1 MSSLNSEISTLE
13 DVSNLIENALAD
25 NLPQNLKD
33 GGVIRDG
40 FNEELDRLR
49 RIAGGGRELLDG
61 IEARERE
68 RTGIKNLKIGYNRV
82 FGYYIEVTKSFYD
95 MVPDDYIRKQTLAN
109 AERYITPEL
118 KELESKIVG
127 AEERLLKLERE
138 IFASVR
144 EEVGK
149 FIPRILASAR
159 AAAEIDMCA
168 GFAEVAVSSS
178 AVSWKVM

>member
-1 MSSLNSEISTLE
+1 MT
-13 DVSNLIENALAD
+13 D
-25 NLPQNLKD
+25 
-33 GGVIRDG
+33 
-40 FNEELDRLR
+40 
-49 RIAGGGRELLDG
+49 
-61 IEARERE
+61 
-68 RTGIKNLKIGYNRV
+68 
-82 FGYYIEVTKSFYD
+82 
-95 MVPDDYIRKQTLAN
+95 IRKQTLAN

-144 EEVGK
+144 EEVGE

-168 GFAEVAVSSS
+168 GFAEVAGALQVHASQDSRACGHADIRRQAS
-178 AVSWKVM
+178 GARGQAGKVEGGSERHSDLQRRCQTDNNNWAEHGR